1 MVGTIT
7 YQDSNVNTVNS
18 SVIENKLY
26 RYGKRSKIAKSK
38 SNVLINDMKIMIMN
52 IENQTKLNVKDCV
65 K

>member
-1 MVGTIT
+1 MVP
-7 YQDSNVNTVNS
+7 QDSNVNTVNS

-52 IENQTKLNVKDCV
+52 IENQTKLNVEDCV